1 MKYGVNYPKGPYQW
15 LTQMGGAYVLQTL
28 NNLYALYGEEK
39 YRASIYLKQY
49 SENSKHCY
57 SIFT

>member
-1 MKYGVNYPKGPYQW
+1 MVDTNGRRLCP
-15 LTQMGGAYVLQTL
+15 QTL

-49 SENSKHCY
+49 VAKTQNIATQY
-57 SIFT
+57 SRDMTEFA